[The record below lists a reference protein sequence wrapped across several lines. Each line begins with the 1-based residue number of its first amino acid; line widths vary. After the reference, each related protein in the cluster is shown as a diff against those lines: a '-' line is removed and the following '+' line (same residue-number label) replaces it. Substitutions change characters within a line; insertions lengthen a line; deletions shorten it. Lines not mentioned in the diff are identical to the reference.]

1 LLSAISHFNHAY
13 AKFISLDSL
22 MWGVDISFDGWRLF
36 FLLSSY
42 SVQQDQQA
50 MARQTAH
57 WTLGIPFCR
66 GSEQQHKG
74 K

>member
-42 SVQQDQQA
+42 SVQQGQQA
-50 MARQTAH
+50 MARQTAY
-57 WTLGIPFCR
+57 
-66 GSEQQHKG
+66 
-74 K
+74 